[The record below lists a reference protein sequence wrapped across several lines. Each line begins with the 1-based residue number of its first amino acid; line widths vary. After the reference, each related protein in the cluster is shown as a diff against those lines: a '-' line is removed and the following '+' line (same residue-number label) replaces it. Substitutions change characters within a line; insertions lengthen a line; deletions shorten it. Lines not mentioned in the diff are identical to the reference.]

1 MGSQRAGH
9 DWAAGKKKN
18 KTACISPAPNQLVS
32 LRSQLGTIHGLATLL
47 TISFLTW
54 GPQNQERPFRCFS
67 PVQRTACPYVL
78 PPLIQTL
85 ILTTESDRLE
95 FKTLCCK
102 SVTPRL
108 WTGFWIFLRLF
119 PHMWNLPHG
128 MVMRIKLVT
137 VLNTVSA
144 QGGGFW
150 QYFPAL
156 AAVLSLFF
164 YYFFYHSY

>member
-1 MGSQRAGH
+1 MVGWHHCLNGHEFEQTPGDSEGQGSLACYSPWGH
-9 DWAAGKKKN
+9 KELDMTEQQKKKKKN
-18 KTACISPAPNQLVS
+18 TACISPAPNQLVS
-32 LRSQLGTIHGLATLL
+32 LRSQLGTLHGLATLL

-119 PHMWNLPHG
+119 PHM
-128 MVMRIKLVT
+128 
-137 VLNTVSA
+137 
-144 QGGGFW
+144 
-150 QYFPAL
+150 
-156 AAVLSLFF
+156 
-164 YYFFYHSY
+164 

>member
-1 MGSQRAGH
+1 MVGWHHCLNGHEFEQTPGDSEGQGSLACYSPWGH
-9 DWAAGKKKN
+9 KELDMTEQQEKKKK

-32 LRSQLGTIHGLATLL
+32 LRSQLGTLHGLATLL

-119 PHMWNLPHG
+119 PHM
-128 MVMRIKLVT
+128 
-137 VLNTVSA
+137 
-144 QGGGFW
+144 
-150 QYFPAL
+150 
-156 AAVLSLFF
+156 
-164 YYFFYHSY
+164 